1 MISGEGPCRCRP
13 PPRYLYVDVSQGTG
27 ETSPLRGSIILFL
40 SIGESP
46 HQVLSALEPLECRSS
61 SVQFEL
67 LTSIGSLR
75 PDSVSEY
82 KWWIAIFWGSG
93 SISSPEITKTRS
105 PLTEMN
111 AVSLMSPVDQA
122 STTPRAK
129 SPDSADTENDRGVS
143 VDWRSSGSDSD
154 LGRWDRLQAPKP
166 PRAARPSAPAV
177 QGRILVKVRREV
189 PLARVLPAA

>member
-1 MISGEGPCRCRP
+1 MGPPAPLCWLVGDDFWRRAVSLST

-61 SVQFEL
+61 SVQSEL

-93 SISSPEITKTRS
+93 SISSPEITKTR
-105 PLTEMN
+105 
-111 AVSLMSPVDQA
+111 
-122 STTPRAK
+122 
-129 SPDSADTENDRGVS
+129 
-143 VDWRSSGSDSD
+143 
-154 LGRWDRLQAPKP
+154 RL
-166 PRAARPSAPAV
+166 
-177 QGRILVKVRREV
+177 IH
-189 PLARVLPAA
+189 RV